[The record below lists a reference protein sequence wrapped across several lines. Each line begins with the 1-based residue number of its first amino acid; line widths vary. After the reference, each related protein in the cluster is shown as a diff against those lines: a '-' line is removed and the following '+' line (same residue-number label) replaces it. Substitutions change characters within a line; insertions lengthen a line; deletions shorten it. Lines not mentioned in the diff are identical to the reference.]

1 MKISIRFKFLASFAV
16 LCIFVFALLNIYGHK
31 TIYKQLVEDEETK
44 LYNEAELIV
53 KDYIPSMEILNT
65 TDATLLKHFTSLQTL
80 TNMRVWLAEANGT
93 ILIDSD
99 TSKTRKGYN
108 INQFDSSFLSNQ
120 TIVGQHPKGLT
131 DESMITVIY
140 PITESLETS
149 GYLILMTPNSGMH
162 DKATQYIDTI
172 LICFIVFLIF
182 TGGVFLYLYFQTER
196 PLRAM
201 TKAAREYA
209 DGHFDYKMITPMGH
223 EQAELASAIR
233 YLADCMNNITEYQK
247 KFIANVSHDFRS
259 PLTSIKGYAEA
270 IADGTIPPE
279 MQQKYFKIILFEV
292 ERLTKLTGN
301 LLELNQFEHDGIALE
316 ITDFDINQT
325 IKDSS
330 AAFEQRCIE
339 KRISLDLIFNEKEL
353 YVRAD
358 LNKIQQVIQN
368 LLDNAIKFSPND
380 SHIELR
386 TSEHNHKVFISI
398 KDHGIGIPKDSLQKV
413 WTRFY
418 KTDISRGKDKTGTGL
433 GLSITKE
440 IIDAHNE
447 NINVISTEG
456 VGTEFLFTL
465 APAKPDKK

>member
-1 MKISIRFKFLASFAV
+1 MKISIRFKFIASFAALCV
-16 LCIFVFALLNIYGHK
+16 LVFALLNIYGHE
-31 TIYKQLVEDEETK
+31 TIYQQLVTEEETN

-53 KDYIPSMEILNT
+53 KDYIPNMEMLNT
-65 TDATLLKHFTSLQTL
+65 TDATLVKHFTSLQTL
-80 TNMRVWLAEANGT
+80 TNMRVWLADANGS

-99 TSKTRKGYN
+99 TQKSRKGYN
-108 INQFDSSFLSNQ
+108 INRFDTSFLSNQ
-120 TIVGQHPKGLT
+120 TIIGRHPKDLV

-140 PITESLETS
+140 PITESLDTS
-149 GYLILMTPNSGMH
+149 GYLVLMTPNAGMH
-162 DKATQYIDTI
+162 DKATRYIDTI
-172 LICFIVFLIF
+172 LICFIILLILA
-182 TGGVFLYLYFQTER
+182 GLVFLYLYYQTER

-201 TKAAREYA
+201 TKATREYA
-209 DGHFDYKMITPMGH
+209 DGHFDYKMVAPASH

-233 YLADCMNNITEYQK
+233 YLADCMSNITAYQK

-279 MQQKYFKIILFEV
+279 MQQKYFNIILFEV

-339 KRISLDLIFNEKEL
+339 KKISLDLIFNEKEL
-353 YVRAD
+353 YVSAD

-386 TSEHNHKVFISI
+386 TTERNHKVFISI
-398 KDHGIGIPKDSLQKV
+398 KDHGIGIPKDSLQKI

-440 IIDAHNE
+440 IIDAHSQ

-465 APAKPDKK
+465 PPAKNDKL